1 MRGLTERKHRRH
13 GTTQLRRATRLTS
26 PRSGSVRSDVRS
38 RGLNPKSSWALGFA
52 LVCGT
57 CGADETLRVPAAEL
71 AATIPVIPEPW
82 RASPALAGFATH
94 EPATAPVNAPVN
106 PLGQLRFRDQQP
118 LVNRLRR
125 LQAVPFVT
133 VWDSRDATVYVGV
146 NRDGETGLHLRQK
159 RDDRGSRARKVLLAD
174 PDPLRAP
181 TSAARKAGPRRSPG
195 APRR

>member
-1 MRGLTERKHRRH
+1 M
-13 GTTQLRRATRLTS
+13 
-26 PRSGSVRSDVRS
+26 RS
-38 RGLNPKSSWALGFA
+38 RGLNPKSPWTLGFA
-52 LVCGT
+52 LVCGA
-57 CGADETLRVPAAEL
+57 CGADEALRVSAAEL

-82 RASPALAGFATH
+82 RASTPLAGTAH
-94 EPATAPVNAPVN
+94 ESATAPVTTPVN

-159 RDDRGSRARKVLLAD
+159 RDDRGSRSRKALLTD

-181 TSAARKAGPRRSPG
+181 TNDARKGGPRKSPG